1 MMTISVK
8 ATILVIYLGGILTS
22 SGAAAEPNGFGQ
34 HMTGWSSW
42 FAGPLMMLVGLAILV
57 AFIMLIVRLAK
68 DKGEKAKSQENALQI
83 LRERFARGEISEV
96 EYARMKRNLQ
106 SER

>member
-68 DKGEKAKSQENALQI
+68 CLSEDFLNRRNRLVDFG
-83 LRERFARGEISEV
+83 LRGWNR
-96 EYARMKRNLQ
+96 L
-106 SER
+106 

>member
-1 MMTISVK
+1 MMTVSAK
-8 ATILVIYLGGILTS
+8 ATILVICLGGILAST
-22 SGAAAEPNGFGQ
+22 GASAEPSDFGQ
-34 HMTGWSSW
+34 HMTGGSSW
-42 FAGPLMMLVGLAILV
+42 FTGSLMMLVGLAILV

>member
-1 MMTISVK
+1 MIMIP
-8 ATILVIYLGGILTS
+8 ATATFPVICLGGILASTA
-22 SGAAAEPNGFGQ
+22 AAAEPSGFGQ
-34 HMTGWSSW
+34 HMMGWGNW

-68 DKGEKAKSQENALQI
+68 GKGEKAKSHENTLQI
-83 LRERFARGEISEV
+83 LRERFARGEISEE

-106 SER
+106 NER

>member
-1 MMTISVK
+1 MDTISAK
-8 ATILVIYLGGILTS
+8 APILAISLGDILVSTS
-22 SGAAAEPNGFGQ
+22 AAAEPSGYGQ
-34 HMTGWSSW
+34 HMMGWDRW
-42 FAGPLMMLVGLAILV
+42 FAGPIMMLVGLAILV
-57 AFIMLIVRLAK
+57 GFIMLIVRLAK

-83 LRERFARGEISEV
+83 LRERFAKGEISEV